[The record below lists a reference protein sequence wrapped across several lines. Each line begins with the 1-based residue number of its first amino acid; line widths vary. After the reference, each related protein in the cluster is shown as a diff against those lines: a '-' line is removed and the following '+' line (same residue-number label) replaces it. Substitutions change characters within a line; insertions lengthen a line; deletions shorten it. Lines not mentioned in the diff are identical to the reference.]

1 MTSGV
6 AELAAD
12 EYAWLGRLVGSPSPS
27 TGSPTHRPA
36 WRDSGLTPPQFD
48 ALHNLTVS
56 AEVDDSDLVGLGAIL
71 GSVDEIEIEAGAT
84 ATMDAGDYLAF
95 LGNGGTFTGAGSVQ
109 VLGADIAQAVEVSD
123 DTIVSGYE
131 VADDAALQDLTVDQA
146 VVYTAA
152 DNYTPPQSGGA
163 EFTISDTGAAA
174 LFAAEDNGEAERVTL
189 FDAVSVVATGGSA
202 LTVAQAKTVSEIAGF
217 DGPASAIDVSDDAT
231 EVLGADSAFLNSGFI
246 GAVTATGAIVTEA
259 ASLYADTDSVGW
271 TYEVADAEDLS
282 SLTMQ
287 QALEVDG
294 SENKSLT
301 DIDIVD
307 DATAVLDNT
316 QELNLTGANTVTAN
330 DATVTEAGSL
340 YADTDIGGPTRLP
353 ILRT

>member
-1 MTSGV
+1 MTRRWS
-6 AELAAD
+6 
-12 EYAWLGRLVGSPSPS
+12 
-27 TGSPTHRPA
+27 
-36 WRDSGLTPPQFD
+36 TPPPIT
-48 ALHNLTVS
+48 TV
-56 AEVDDSDLVGLGAIL
+56 L
-71 GSVDEIEIEAGAT
+71 
-84 ATMDAGDYLAF
+84 
-95 LGNGGTFTGAGSVQ
+95 
-109 VLGADIAQAVEVSD
+109 
-123 DTIVSGYE
+123 
-131 VADDAALQDLTVDQA
+131 
-146 VVYTAA
+146 
-152 DNYTPPQSGGA
+152 PQSGGA
-163 EFTISDTGAAA
+163 EFTISDTGAA

-246 GAVTATGAIVTEA
+246 GAVTATGAIVGEA

-316 QELNLTGANTVTAN
+316 QNLT
-330 DATVTEAGSL
+330 
-340 YADTDIGGPTRLP
+340 
-353 ILRT
+353 